1 MGKSNA
7 FVVLFFVTSEVV
19 LALVLH
25 DWQVFISIC
34 CSSCWRHLPLFF
46 NQTSPFSLVF
56 CSGLFKGYP
65 PPMPRFSHQVF
76 NVFGIGPQQ
85 GLNIGYPKSYQHFP
99 KIRIKWGQGIP
110 GIPHSQTH
118 KTSHCF
124 TLFHIV
130 SHCWLWLSMQKHHY
144 PSMMG
149 YPLVNIQKTMER
161 STMLLMGK
169 LTISMAIFHSYF
181 DITRGYIL
189 HFSGVRMVSLLGPRL
204 RWVPTRPRLR
214 SSKRPLDFEWGLD
227 SG

>member
-65 PPMPRFSHQVF
+65 PPMPGFSHQVF

-130 SHCWLWLSMQKHHY
+130 
-144 PSMMG
+144 G
-149 YPLVNIQKTMER
+149 YYFPCKNIIIPAWWV
-161 STMLLMGK
+161 
-169 LTISMAIFHSYF
+169 ISCKEN
-181 DITRGYIL
+181 RC
-189 HFSGVRMVSLLGPRL
+189 VRMVSLLGPARLL

-214 SSKRPLDFEWGLD
+214 SSKRPLDSEWGLD

>member
-65 PPMPRFSHQVF
+65 PPMPGFSHQVF

-124 TLFHIV
+124 TLLAITFHAKT
-130 SHCWLWLSMQKHHY
+130 SLSQHDGLY
-144 PSMMG
+144 PAMRIAVWEWYRCS
-149 YPLVNIQKTMER
+149 
-161 STMLLMGK
+161 
-169 LTISMAIFHSYF
+169 A
-181 DITRGYIL
+181 
-189 HFSGVRMVSLLGPRL
+189 LLGCWGGFQLDHGSDHRKDPWTPNEDWTLDKIGIWPRYGNL
-204 RWVPTRPRLR
+204 LILKYFQVWPIH
-214 SSKRPLDFEWGLD
+214 S
-227 SG
+227 